1 MNELDESITDI
12 DDGDKVHAKLKAIGA
27 RHKKHGIISSNIF
40 LVSFFFPSSVNNKM
54 FRFLKTLIINRK

>member
-27 RHKKHGIISSNIF
+27 RHKKHSIVSSNIF
-40 LVSFFFPSSVNNKM
+40 LVSFHF
-54 FRFLKTLIINRK
+54 